1 MQPEILS
8 DDPNLE
14 KRRHPRVDLFQE
26 VVCEAG
32 NVEARSQVADISV
45 GGMFIDM
52 PRPPFPRGTRVT
64 ARFALRADEPRMVV
78 DADVHYVQERIGM
91 GIRFVDLADD
101 DRDWIRAFVEEATR
115 RKSLGGPPVRKSARV
130 CVEVPIRVR
139 GARTNGPAFDE
150 RTSIVTLS
158 KHGACLLSGY
168 TLDVGMKLLLET
180 ASGREFK
187 SNVVWVGSVASRSG
201 GQVGVQCRGLAQ
213 SLGFQFP

>member
-1 MQPEILS
+1 MQPEIPS
-8 DDPNLE
+8 DDTNLE

-26 VVCEAG
+26 VVCESG
-32 NVEARSQVADISV
+32 DVVARSQVADISV

-52 PRPPFPRGTRVT
+52 PRPLFLRGTRVT

-91 GIRFVDLADD
+91 GIRFVDLRDA
-101 DRDWIRAFVEEATR
+101 DRDWIRAFVEETMR

-130 CVEVPIRVR
+130 FVAVPIRVR

-158 KHGACLLSGY
+158 KHGACLVSGCA
-168 TLDVGMKLLLET
+168 LDVGMKLLIET
-180 ASGREFK
+180 TSGREFK
-187 SNVVWVGSVASRSG
+187 SNVVWVGSEASRSG

>member
-1 MQPEILS
+1 MQPDIPS

-14 KRRHPRVDLFQE
+14 KRRHRRVDLFQE

-32 NVEARSQVADISV
+32 DVEARSQVADISV

-52 PRPPFPRGTRVT
+52 PRPPFSRGTRVT

-130 CVEVPIRVR
+130 FVEVPVRVR